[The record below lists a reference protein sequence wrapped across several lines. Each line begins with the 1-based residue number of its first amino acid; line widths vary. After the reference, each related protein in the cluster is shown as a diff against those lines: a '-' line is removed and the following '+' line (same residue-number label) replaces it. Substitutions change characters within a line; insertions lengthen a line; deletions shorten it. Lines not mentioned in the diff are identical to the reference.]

1 MKAIRH
7 ICAALALIC
16 AGGTSVFAQGGYVI
30 SGTVVDKEGPVI
42 GAAVVEQGTQNGTST
57 GIHGDYSLTV
67 SSPDAPVEISCIGYV
82 SQTF

>member
-16 AGGTSVFAQGGYVI
+16 MGGASVFAQGGYVI

-42 GAAVVEQGTQNGTST
+42 GAAVVEQGTHETLMAKKGFYYKLYAAQF
-57 GIHGDYSLTV
+57 
-67 SSPDAPVEISCIGYV
+67 E
-82 SQTF
+82 